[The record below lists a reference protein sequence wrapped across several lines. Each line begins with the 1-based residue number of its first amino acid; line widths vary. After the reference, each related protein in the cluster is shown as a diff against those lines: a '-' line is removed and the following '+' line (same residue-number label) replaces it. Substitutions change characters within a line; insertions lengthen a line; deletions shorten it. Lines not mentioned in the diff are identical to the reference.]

1 MSQKYNL
8 QFLDW
13 LAGWKNNLPSVVL
26 SRLITDPDR
35 VALVSIDMINGFCHQ
50 GNLVSENVKSIIPE
64 VVTLMKKLN
73 DSGVS
78 RFLLFQDTHDVNAEE
93 FKAYPPHCI
102 KGSKESQTIPEYLDL
117 PFEDKYEVFEKNSV
131 SAFQNTRFSEWLEK
145 NKGVDTYILVGNCT
159 DICIYQAALELKTEA
174 NSRNISW
181 RIIVPATLVA
191 TFETSLKTARK
202 IGAMPH
208 DSVLLHDIFLYS
220 MKLNGAEVVKNLYF
234 ES

>member
-13 LAGWKNNLPSVVL
+13 LAEWKNNLPSIVL
-26 SRLITDPDR
+26 SKLLINPDR
-35 VALVSIDMINGFCHQ
+35 TALVSIDMINGFCHQ
-50 GNLVSENVKSIIPE
+50 GSLVSETVKSIIPE

-73 DSGVS
+73 DSGVF

-93 FKAYPPHCI
+93 FQAYPPHCI
-102 KGSKESQTIPEYLDL
+102 KGSMESQTIPEYLDL
-117 PFEDKYEVFEKNSV
+117 PFADKFEVFEKNSI
-131 SAFQNTRFSEWLEK
+131 SPFQNTRFSEWLEK

-174 NSRNISW
+174 NSRNISR
-181 RIIVPATLVA
+181 RIIIPADCVA
-191 TFETSLKTARK
+191 TFETSLYTARK

-208 DSVLLHDIFLYS
+208 DSILLHDVFLYS
-220 MKLNGAEVVKNLYF
+220 MKLNGAEVVK
-234 ES
+234 SVS